1 MNLGRDYSSDY
12 FQLYSIKK
20 EFLLDL
26 SELKLKQKM
35 LLQKMHPDLFVN
47 STAVEKKVASEF
59 ATLVNKAFGV
69 LKDPITRGEHLCS
82 VLGLQFDM
90 ENIKITTID
99 LLEKQFEIRNELD
112 EIKKNNSSEK
122 PSLIEKFG
130 EELEIDINQ
139 MLVEIDKMF
148 KGLDLKDNASTH
160 LLKEQLANLTFLIK
174 AQYELGEVKR
184 SEA

>member
-1 MNLGRDYSSDY
+1 MNLRRDYLGDY

-20 EFLLDL
+20 EFLIDL

-90 ENIKITTID
+90 ENIKLTSIDRLVTSLKHFNHAMCLTTSIITI
-99 LLEKQFEIRNELD
+99 
-112 EIKKNNSSEK
+112 
-122 PSLIEKFG
+122 
-130 EELEIDINQ
+130 
-139 MLVEIDKMF
+139 
-148 KGLDLKDNASTH
+148 
-160 LLKEQLANLTFLIK
+160 
-174 AQYELGEVKR
+174 
-184 SEA
+184 